1 MNHYRVGEPCV
12 YTFRE
17 AIVYPGRSTLAVRI
31 LISVIPRMYREA
43 IALSIHQ
50 HQPDL
55 VVRLGPP
62 EDLFWELG
70 RFKPHLLVS
79 NDGDGLSPEAL
90 DEVPCWVEVLYTDHM
105 SARIRMDGRVEEV
118 EDMDLQRLLAV
129 VDETRETVTGEAASG
144 EVPSP

>member
-1 MNHYRVGEPCV
+1 M
-12 YTFRE
+12 
-17 AIVYPGRSTLAVRI
+17 RI
-31 LISVIPRMYREA
+31 LISVMPRMYREA

-50 HQPDL
+50 HHPDF

-62 EDLFWELG
+62 EEIFRELR
-70 RFKPHLLVS
+70 RFNPHLLVS
-79 NDGDGLSPEAL
+79 NDGDEGLNPEAL

-118 EDMDLQRLLAV
+118 EDINLQRLLEV
-129 VDETRETVTGEAASG
+129 VDETREMVTGEAASG